1 MKERKMST
9 LSNLGI
15 LLRRV
20 ETNLLM
26 LGIAFKLLSGLRT
39 LRFLNALIFSLVFF
53 YGRNDVI
60 NSIMLE
66 IDEPYIKFT
75 YLVITITKS
84 NIFHGSLR

>member
-1 MKERKMST
+1 MNERKMST
-9 LSNLGI
+9 LSNLGM

-53 YGRNDVI
+53 CGRNDVI
-60 NSIMLE
+60 NSIMLK
-66 IDEPYIKFT
+66 IDEQK
-75 YLVITITKS
+75 
-84 NIFHGSLR
+84 